1 MALQR
6 SSERAI
12 VDGAKDGAKP
22 RVLAGIHPPAQSS
35 KHPVTILAVSVQEPL
50 GLLPKSTENKRTNMR
65 ITGHLVGW
73 GLALLLAACGGGGG
87 GSSSGGS
94 GLAGMGGNAKPDTAA
109 TKAENEADVR
119 NGLYRVYAANGTQQQ
134 LALDFDTSS
143 YTMTDHLGQAES
155 GSFSEDFTEP
165 GTYVFAS
172 GRITTP
178 ANTSRFRVTSDAV
191 VGAFPFHVAYSNP
204 ASYAAQPF
212 VAARDFVATAAQL
225 DGTYNRF
232 SITRSPGSAQDSS
245 ILAIRLSGSGTTLEI
260 CNDNIVYKID
270 LCPATSKRTYAVT
283 AGVDS
288 TWVATNV
295 SNSSDVANFRI
306 ARIGGQNVYL
316 AAGINAAPAVQFLRI
331 GLPESPNW
339 PATRGLGASTT
350 GSWGS
355 NLIDTANSVRTAIS
369 TDGTYG
375 TLTMPVGGTFPL
387 QPEGIRS
394 VNSSGTSK
402 YFAMQNGLLS
412 VVVGSRN
419 PNTQGYIQL
428 NLIDTGAAPDARN
441 GRYKVYAANGSRQ
454 TLALNLDSKRY
465 EMTDEAGAI
474 ASGSFAEDAA
484 EPGTYVF
491 DSSRIDSPVNTARF
505 RLAADTVV
513 GSFPFALAQV
523 APVSYGVRP
532 FVASRALVKAQA
544 GLDGVYN
551 RLGINLT
558 ATTRDSSI
566 TQIQVTNGGTTLYLC
581 NDSAIYRIDNC
592 PAASVRTYT
601 VSAGPSVDTWHIVN
615 VSNPSDSGNFAI
627 ARIGEENIYLS
638 AGVSPATPTTS
649 VFRIGLPERATWPTV
664 TALGGASNGSWGSTS
679 IGASSYTRTQAL
691 PDGTS
696 ATLNASL
703 ASTGTIGPLNLR
715 GASFSGSSFHFAS
728 QSAKLFAMVGSRNPA
743 TAGALEIG
751 LID

>member
-1 MALQR
+1 M
-6 SSERAI
+6 
-12 VDGAKDGAKP
+12 
-22 RVLAGIHPPAQSS
+22 
-35 KHPVTILAVSVQEPL
+35 
-50 GLLPKSTENKRTNMR
+50 
-65 ITGHLVGW
+65 
-73 GLALLLAACGGGGG
+73 
-87 GSSSGGS
+87 
-94 GLAGMGGNAKPDTAA
+94 
-109 TKAENEADVR
+109 R
-119 NGLYRVYAANGTQQQ
+119 NGIYRVYAANGTQQQ
-134 LALDFDTSS
+134 LALDFEAAS

-172 GRITTP
+172 SRITSP
-178 ANTSRFRVTSDAV
+178 ANTSRFRIMTDAV
-191 VGAFPFHVAYSNP
+191 IGAFPFQVAYSDP
-204 ASYAAQPF
+204 VSYAAQPF
-212 VAARDFVATAAQL
+212 VAARDFVTTAAQL

-232 SITRSPGSAQDSS
+232 SITRSPGSVQDSS
-245 ILAIRLSGSGTTLEI
+245 ILAIRLSGGGTTLDI
-260 CNDNIVYKID
+260 CNDSIIYKID

-283 AGVDS
+283 AGADN

-295 SNSSDVANFRI
+295 SNGSDVANFRM
-306 ARIGGQNVYL
+306 ARVGGQNVYL
-316 AAGINAAPAVQFLRI
+316 AAGINATPAVQFLRI
-331 GLPESPNW
+331 GLSDSSNW
-339 PATRGLGASTT
+339 PATRGVGASTT

-355 NLIDTANSVRTAIS
+355 NLIDTANSVRAATNI
-369 TDGTYG
+369 DGTYG

-387 QPEGIRS
+387 QPEGIRG
-394 VNSSGTSK
+394 VNSNGTSK

-412 VVVGSRN
+412 VLVGARN

-428 NLIDTGAAPDARN
+428 NLIDSGAAPDARN

-465 EMTDEAGAI
+465 EMTDEAGTV

-484 EPGTYVF
+484 EPGTFVF
-491 DSSRIDSPVNTARF
+491 DSARVTSPVNTARF
-505 RLAADTVV
+505 RLATDTVV

-523 APVSYGVRP
+523 TPVSYGIKP
-532 FVASRALVKAQA
+532 FVASRTLVKAQA
-544 GLDGVYN
+544 GLDGIYN

-581 NDSAIYRIDNC
+581 NDSGIYRIDNC

-601 VSAGPSVDTWHIVN
+601 VSAGPTVDTWHIVN
-615 VSNPSDSGNFAI
+615 VSNPSDSGNFGI
-627 ARIGEENIYLS
+627 ARIGDENVYLS

-649 VFRIGLPERATWPTV
+649 VFRIGLPERATWPSV
-664 TALGGASNGSWGSTS
+664 TALGGASNGSWGGSS
-679 IGASSYTRTQAL
+679 INASSYTRTQAFS
-691 PDGTS
+691 DGTS
-696 ATLNASL
+696 ATLNANLS
-703 ASTGTIGPLNLR
+703 STGTIGPLNMR
-715 GASFSGSSFHFAS
+715 TASFGGSSLHFAS

>member
-1 MALQR
+1 
-6 SSERAI
+6 
-12 VDGAKDGAKP
+12 
-22 RVLAGIHPPAQSS
+22 
-35 KHPVTILAVSVQEPL
+35 
-50 GLLPKSTENKRTNMR
+50 MR
-65 ITGHLVGW
+65 MTGHLAGW

-87 GSSSGGS
+87 SGSGGS
-94 GLAGMGGNAKPDTAA
+94 GLSATAGSAKSDTAA
-109 TKAENEADVR
+109 TKAAADADVR
-119 NGLYRVYAANGTQQQ
+119 NGIYRVYAANGTQQQ
-134 LALDFDTSS
+134 LALDFDAAS

-172 GRITTP
+172 SRITTP
-178 ANTSRFRVTSDAV
+178 ANTSRFRVTIDTV
-191 VGAFPFHVAYSNP
+191 VGAFPFQVAYSNP

-212 VAARDFVATAAQL
+212 VAARDFVSTAAQL

-232 SITRSPGSAQDSS
+232 SITRSPGGVQDSS
-245 ILAIRLSGSGTTLEI
+245 MLAARLSGSGTVLEI
-260 CNDNIVYKID
+260 CNDSIIYKID
-270 LCPATSKRTYAVT
+270 LCPATSKRTYTVT
-283 AGVDS
+283 AGADS

-295 SNSSDVANFRI
+295 SNGSDVASFRM

-316 AAGINAAPAVQFLRI
+316 AAGVNATPAVQFLRV
-331 GLPESPNW
+331 GLPESANW
-339 PATRGLGASTT
+339 PSTRGLGASTT

-355 NLIDTANSVRTAIS
+355 NLIDTASSVRTATS

-375 TLTMPVGGTFPL
+375 SLTMPVGGTFPL
-387 QPEGIRS
+387 QPEGIRG

-412 VVVGSRN
+412 VIVGSRN

-465 EMTDEAGAI
+465 EMTDEAGTV

-484 EPGTYVF
+484 EAGTFVF
-491 DSSRIDSPVNTARF
+491 NSPRINSPVNTARF
-505 RLAADTVV
+505 RLATDTVV

-523 APVSYGVRP
+523 TPASYGVRP

-551 RLGINLT
+551 RFGINLT

-566 TQIQVTNGGTTLYLC
+566 TQIQVANGGTTLYLC
-581 NDSAIYRIDNC
+581 NDSGIYRIDNC

-601 VSAGPSVDTWHIVN
+601 VSAGPTVDTWHIVN
-615 VSNPSDSGNFAI
+615 VSNPSDSGNFGI
-627 ARIGEENIYLS
+627 ARVGGENVYLS
-638 AGVSPATPTTS
+638 AGVLAATPTTS
-649 VFRIGLPERATWPTV
+649 VFRIGLPERATWPAA
-664 TALGGASNGSWGSTS
+664 TALGGANNGSWGGTF
-679 IGASSYTRTQAL
+679 IDASSYARTQVL

-703 ASTGTIGPLNLR
+703 SSTGTIGPLNMR
-715 GASFSGSSFHFAS
+715 TASFGGSSLHFAS

>member
-1 MALQR
+1 
-6 SSERAI
+6 
-12 VDGAKDGAKP
+12 
-22 RVLAGIHPPAQSS
+22 
-35 KHPVTILAVSVQEPL
+35 
-50 GLLPKSTENKRTNMR
+50 MR
-65 ITGHLVGW
+65 MTGHLAGW

-87 GSSSGGS
+87 SGSGGS
-94 GLAGMGGNAKPDTAA
+94 GLSATAGSAKSNTAS
-109 TKAENEADVR
+109 TKAAADADVR
-119 NGLYRVYAANGTQQQ
+119 NGIYRVYAANGTQQQ
-134 LALDFDTSS
+134 LALDFDAAS

-172 GRITTP
+172 SRITTP
-178 ANTSRFRVTSDAV
+178 ANTSRFRVTIDAV
-191 VGAFPFHVAYSNP
+191 VGAFPFQVAYSNP

-212 VAARDFVATAAQL
+212 VAARDFVGTAAQL

-232 SITRSPGSAQDSS
+232 SITRSPGGVQDSS
-245 ILAIRLSGSGTTLEI
+245 MLAARLSGSGTVLEI
-260 CNDNIVYKID
+260 CNDSIIYKID

-283 AGVDS
+283 AGADS

-295 SNSSDVANFRI
+295 SNGSDVASFRM

-316 AAGINAAPAVQFLRI
+316 AAGVNATPAVQFLRV
-331 GLPESPNW
+331 GLPESANW
-339 PATRGLGASTT
+339 PSTRGLGASTT

-355 NLIDTANSVRTAIS
+355 NLIDTANSVRTATN
-369 TDGTYG
+369 TDGTSG
-375 TLTMPVGGTFPL
+375 SLTMPVGGTFPL

-394 VNSSGTSK
+394 VNSSGTSR

-412 VVVGSRN
+412 VIVGSRN

-465 EMTDEAGAI
+465 EMTDEAGTVAL
-474 ASGSFAEDAA
+474 GSFAEDAA
-484 EPGTYVF
+484 EAGTFVF
-491 DSSRIDSPVNTARF
+491 DSPRINSPVNTARF
-505 RLAADTVV
+505 RLATDTVV

-523 APVSYGVRP
+523 TPASYGVRP

-566 TQIQVTNGGTTLYLC
+566 TQIQVANGGTTLYLC

-601 VSAGPSVDTWHIVN
+601 VSAGPTVDTWHIVN
-615 VSNPSDSGNFAI
+615 VSNPSDSGNFGI
-627 ARIGEENIYLS
+627 ARVGGENIYLS
-638 AGVSPATPTTS
+638 AGALPATPTTS
-649 VFRIGLPERATWPTV
+649 VFRIGLPERATWPAA
-664 TALGGASNGSWGSTS
+664 TALGGANNGSWGGTS
-679 IGASSYTRTQAL
+679 IDASSYARTQVL

-703 ASTGTIGPLNLR
+703 SSTGTIGPLNMR
-715 GASFSGSSFHFAS
+715 TASFGGSSLHFAS
-728 QSAKLFAMVGSRNPA
+728 QSAKLFAMVGSRSPT

>member
-1 MALQR
+1 
-6 SSERAI
+6 
-12 VDGAKDGAKP
+12 
-22 RVLAGIHPPAQSS
+22 
-35 KHPVTILAVSVQEPL
+35 
-50 GLLPKSTENKRTNMR
+50 MR
-65 ITGHLVGW
+65 MTGHLAGW

-87 GSSSGGS
+87 SSSGGS
-94 GLAGMGGNAKPDTAA
+94 GLSVSAGNAKLGTAA
-109 TKAENEADVR
+109 TKAQSDADVR
-119 NGLYRVYAANGTQQQ
+119 NGTYRVYAANGTQQQ
-134 LALDFDTSS
+134 LALDFDAAS

-172 GRITTP
+172 SRITTP
-178 ANTSRFRVTSDAV
+178 ANTSRFRVTIDAV
-191 VGAFPFHVAYSNP
+191 VGAFPFQVAYSNP

-212 VAARDFVATAAQL
+212 VAARDFVGTAAQL

-232 SITRSPGSAQDSS
+232 SITRSPGGVQDSS
-245 ILAIRLSGSGTTLEI
+245 MLAARLSGSGTVLEI
-260 CNDNIVYKID
+260 CNDSIIYKID

-283 AGVDS
+283 AGADS

-295 SNSSDVANFRI
+295 SNGSDVASFRM

-316 AAGINAAPAVQFLRI
+316 AAGVNATPAVQFLRV
-331 GLPESPNW
+331 GLPESANW
-339 PATRGLGASTT
+339 PSTRGLGASTT

-355 NLIDTANSVRTAIS
+355 NLIDTANSVRTATS

-375 TLTMPVGGTFPL
+375 SLTMPVGGTFPL

-394 VNSSGTSK
+394 VNSSGTSR

-412 VVVGSRN
+412 VIVGSRN

-428 NLIDTGAAPDARN
+428 NLIDTGTAPDARN

-465 EMTDEAGAI
+465 EMTDEAGTVAL
-474 ASGSFAEDAA
+474 GSFAEDAA
-484 EPGTYVF
+484 EAGTFVF
-491 DSSRIDSPVNTARF
+491 ESPRINSPVNTARF
-505 RLAADTVV
+505 RLATDTVV

-523 APVSYGVRP
+523 TPASYGVRP

-566 TQIQVTNGGTTLYLC
+566 TQIQVANGGTTLYLC
-581 NDSAIYRIDNC
+581 NDSGIYRIDNC

-601 VSAGPSVDTWHIVN
+601 VSAGPTVDTWHIVN
-615 VSNPSDSGNFAI
+615 VSNPSDSGNFGI
-627 ARIGEENIYLS
+627 ARVGGENIYLS
-638 AGVSPATPTTS
+638 AGALPATPTTS
-649 VFRIGLPERATWPTV
+649 VFRIGLPERATWPAV
-664 TALGGASNGSWGSTS
+664 TAPSGASNGSWGRTS
-679 IGASSYTRTQAL
+679 IDASSYARTQVL

-703 ASTGTIGPLNLR
+703 SSMGTIGPLNMR
-715 GASFSGSSFHFAS
+715 TASFGGTSLHFAS